1 MSDGKKPNE
10 PTYNIRESLTSG
22 SRVVNQA
29 PSSPNKPTVSLFA
42 QVANQQPK
50 K

>member
-1 MSDGKKPNE
+1 MTDKKPLE
-10 PTYNIRESLTSG
+10 PTYNIRESLTAG

-29 PSSPNKPTVSLFA
+29 PPSTDKPATPLIT
-42 QVANQQPK
+42 QILNQQPK